1 MIASISH
8 DIKTPLTSVLGYSER
23 LLTAELSP
31 EKQQQYLNSI
41 HDKAISLKS
50 IVDEFDDYLAVGLR
64 GGAPLERFARRSG
77 RNTKPSLRMHML
89 HCRFY
94 AAAPM
99 RRFYATWRIC
109 AATSA
114 T

>member
-1 MIASISH
+1 MSLSAKEKTERRMIASISH

-50 IVDEFDDYLAVGLR
+50 IVDEFDDFLR
-64 GGAPLERFARRSG
+64 SGSARR
-77 RNTKPSLRMHML
+77 R
-89 HCRFY
+89 
-94 AAAPM
+94 AA
-99 RRFYATWRIC
+99 
-109 AATSA
+109 
-114 T
+114 